1 MSVAIQEKIL
11 GFQVSIYDIL
21 CMEVFE
27 GKCDLGGIELRYRIG
42 EPLEVSISHAQVRIQ
57 SRLLSRRRDR

>member
-42 EPLEVSISHAQVRIQ
+42 EPLESQ
-57 SRLLSRRRDR
+57 SACSSSDTEAGFLSRRRDR